1 MLTATGKSIVS
12 GIAVGNIKIYRK
24 PDRSISDALVE
35 DREAELKRF
44 EDAVET
50 VIDQQNDLYDK
61 AVEEAGEDNAAIF
74 QVHAMMMEDD
84 DLLDAV
90 KDCIK
95 EEGHSAEYAVRQS
108 FEDVAHMFEEMENEY
123 MRARSS
129 DIRDLENAT
138 LDVLMG
144 IGPEGLQGTEPSIL
158 VADDLAPS
166 ETISLDKSLILGI
179 VTKGGSTTSH
189 TAILA
194 RTMNIPTVIQCQEID
209 DTWDGMTAVVDGYNS
224 SIYVNPTADILKV
237 MLERQEQD
245 KKEEALLKDLKG
257 KESVTVDGRK
267 IKIYA
272 NIGGPEDVEAVL
284 ENDAEGVGLFRSE
297 FVYLNTKGNPPS
309 EEEQF
314 NAYKE
319 VLESL
324 APRKVVIRTCDIGA
338 DKQVG
343 YMNLDQEANPAM
355 GFRAIRICLTRKDFF
370 KTQLR
375 ALLRA
380 SAYGNL
386 AVMFPLIISVRE
398 LVSARELMDEC
409 RKELEQEGVP
419 TGPVEVGIMV
429 ETPAA
434 VLIADDLA
442 EHCDFFSIGTNDL
455 TQYTLAVDRQNDKLD
470 PFLDTHHPAVLKEI
484 KETVEAGHRHGIW
497 VGICGELGAD
507 RELTDQFLRMG
518 VDELSVNPKSVLK
531 VRKVVR
537 GLDLSL
543 PEKVEEE
550 NFH

>member
-319 VLESL
+319 VLEAL

-375 ALLRA
+375 ALLMA
-380 SAYGNL
+380 STYGNL
-386 AVMFPLIISVRE
+386 AVMFPMIISVRE

>member
-138 LDVLMG
+138 LDALMG

-319 VLESL
+319 VLEALS
-324 APRKVVIRTCDIGA
+324 PRKVVIRTCDIGA

-343 YMNLDQEANPAM
+343 YMNLDHEANPAM

-386 AVMFPLIISVRE
+386 AVMFPMIISVRE
-398 LVSARELMDEC
+398 LVSARELMEEC

-419 TGPVEVGIMV
+419 MGPVEVGIMV

-484 KETVEAGHRHGIW
+484 KETVEAGHRHSIW

>member
-95 EEGHSAEYAVRQS
+95 EEGRSAEYAVRQS

-138 LDVLMG
+138 LDALMG

-272 NIGGPEDVEAVL
+272 NIGGPEDVEAVM

-319 VLESL
+319 VLEAL

-355 GFRAIRICLTRKDFF
+355 GFRAIRICLTRKEFF

-380 SAYGNL
+380 SACGNL
-386 AVMFPLIISVRE
+386 AVMFPMIISVRE

>member
-138 LDVLMG
+138 LDALMG

-194 RTMNIPTVIQCQEID
+194 RTMNIPTIIQCQEID

-319 VLESL
+319 VLEAL

-380 SAYGNL
+380 SACGNL
-386 AVMFPLIISVRE
+386 AVMFPMIISVRE

-484 KETVEAGHRHGIW
+484 KETVEAGHRHAIW

>member
-24 PDRSISDALVE
+24 PDRSISDAVVE

-50 VIDQQNDLYDK
+50 VIEQQNDLYDK

-90 KDCIK
+90 KDCIMD
-95 EEGHSAEYAVRQS
+95 EGHSAEYAVRQS

-123 MRARSS
+123 MRARCS
-129 DIRDLENAT
+129 DIRDLEDAT
-138 LDVLMG
+138 LDALIG

-267 IKIYA
+267 INIYA
-272 NIGGPEDVEAVL
+272 NIGGPEDVESVL

-319 VLESL
+319 VLEALS
-324 APRKVVIRTCDIGA
+324 PRKVVIRTCDIGA

-343 YMNLDQEANPAM
+343 YMNLDHEANPAM

-386 AVMFPLIISVRE
+386 AVMFPMIISVRE
-398 LVSARELMDEC
+398 LVSARELMEEC

-419 TGPVEVGIMV
+419 MGPVEVGIMV

>member
-138 LDVLMG
+138 LDALMG

-319 VLESL
+319 VLEAL

-375 ALLRA
+375 ALLMA
-380 SAYGNL
+380 STYGNL
-386 AVMFPLIISVRE
+386 AVMFPMIISVRE

>member
-138 LDVLMG
+138 LDALMG
-144 IGPEGLQGTEPSIL
+144 IGPEGLQGTESSIL

-319 VLESL
+319 VLEAL

-386 AVMFPLIISVRE
+386 AVMFPMIISVRE

>member
-108 FEDVAHMFEEMENEY
+108 FEDVAHMFEDMENEY

-297 FVYLNTKGNPPS
+297 FVYLNTRGNPPS

-319 VLESL
+319 VLETL

-380 SAYGNL
+380 SACGNL
-386 AVMFPLIISVRE
+386 AVMFPMIISVRE

>member
-108 FEDVAHMFEEMENEY
+108 FEDVAHMFEEMENKY

-138 LDVLMG
+138 LDALMG

-194 RTMNIPTVIQCQEID
+194 RTMNIPTIIQCQEID

-319 VLESL
+319 VLEAL

-355 GFRAIRICLTRKDFF
+355 GFRAIRICLTRKEFF

-380 SAYGNL
+380 SACGNL
-386 AVMFPLIISVRE
+386 AVMFPMIISVRE

>member
-166 ETISLDKSLILGI
+166 ETISLDKSLILDI

-319 VLESL
+319 VLETL

-380 SAYGNL
+380 SACGNL
-386 AVMFPLIISVRE
+386 AVMFPMIISVRE

-442 EHCDFFSIGTNDL
+442 EYCDFFSIGTNDL

-497 VGICGELGAD
+497 VGICGELVAD

-543 PEKVEEE
+543 PEKVEKE

>member
-1 MLTATGKSIVS
+1 
-12 GIAVGNIKIYRK
+12 
-24 PDRSISDALVE
+24 
-35 DREAELKRF
+35 
-44 EDAVET
+44 
-50 VIDQQNDLYDK
+50 
-61 AVEEAGEDNAAIF
+61 
-74 QVHAMMMEDD
+74 
-84 DLLDAV
+84 
-90 KDCIK
+90 
-95 EEGHSAEYAVRQS
+95 
-108 FEDVAHMFEEMENEY
+108 
-123 MRARSS
+123 
-129 DIRDLENAT
+129 
-138 LDVLMG
+138 
-144 IGPEGLQGTEPSIL
+144 
-158 VADDLAPS
+158 
-166 ETISLDKSLILGI
+166 
-179 VTKGGSTTSH
+179 
-189 TAILA
+189 
-194 RTMNIPTVIQCQEID
+194 
-209 DTWDGMTAVVDGYNS
+209 
-224 SIYVNPTADILKV
+224 

-319 VLESL
+319 VLEAL

-343 YMNLDQEANPAM
+343 YMNLD
-355 GFRAIRICLTRKDFF
+355 
-370 KTQLR
+370 
-375 ALLRA
+375 
-380 SAYGNL
+380 
-386 AVMFPLIISVRE
+386 
-398 LVSARELMDEC
+398 
-409 RKELEQEGVP
+409 QEGVP

-470 PFLDTHHPAVLKEI
+470 
-484 KETVEAGHRHGIW
+484 
-497 VGICGELGAD
+497 
-507 RELTDQFLRMG
+507 
-518 VDELSVNPKSVLK
+518 
-531 VRKVVR
+531 
-537 GLDLSL
+537 LSL

>member
-194 RTMNIPTVIQCQEID
+194 RTMNIPTVIQCQEVD

-319 VLESL
+319 VLEAL

-355 GFRAIRICLTRKDFF
+355 GFRAIRICLTRKDLF

-386 AVMFPLIISVRE
+386 AVMFPMIISVRE

-409 RKELEQEGVP
+409 RKELEQEGVS

>member
-44 EDAVET
+44 ENAVET

-319 VLESL
+319 VLEAL
-324 APRKVVIRTCDIGA
+324 TPRKVVIRTCDIGA

-380 SAYGNL
+380 SVYGNL
-386 AVMFPLIISVRE
+386 AVMFPMIISVRE